1 MKFLQSFFLAMATIA
16 VCGSCGNKYPDK
28 SNAPVR
34 VKVME
39 VGSVQVEEESGVS
52 LSFSVAGT
60 VRTMD
65 VDEGQTVGKGQL
77 VATVDG
83 VDQAGARASAHA
95 VTGEALAALRKA
107 QDDFNRARS
116 LHAQGVIS
124 ESKYVSAQTALEAAR
139 EAVNSA
145 AALEGIS
152 NKAADDTMTTTF
164 QFTLS

>member
-1 MKFLQSFFLAMATIA
+1 MDKSVMKFLQSFFLAMATIA

-39 VGSVQVEEESGVS
+39 VGSVQVNGESGSPARWRRRAVS
-52 LSFSVAGT
+52 VSVSPWQALSALWMSMK
-60 VRTMD
+60 R
-65 VDEGQTVGKGQL
+65 QTVGKGQL

-116 LHAQGVIS
+116 LHAQG
-124 ESKYVSAQTALEAAR
+124 
-139 EAVNSA
+139 
-145 AALEGIS
+145 
-152 NKAADDTMTTTF
+152 
-164 QFTLS
+164 